1 MYQKTFDE
9 FSNLLFLRPE
19 NIFIF
24 HRRAVSIY
32 ETGYNL
38 DQEPSVDI
46 SCGNGLFTFIL
57 AEGSLKEEFDMFID
71 INEDAIYDLC
81 RDKKMD
87 IFNSSD
93 KSLEIDPIKTPSR
106 FQITYGTDWKKNLLN
121 RAKKLNLYRN
131 LILHDNNNPLPFED
145 NFFKR
150 MFSNSIY
157 WVENISQHIKEI
169 YRTVA
174 PGGIVILQIRTEKIM
189 DFSPFK
195 WELPWLSQA
204 SRVILDR
211 GRRESW
217 KSMKP
222 IDWWLLEFKKIGF
235 KKKDIRPVFSRE
247 QAIIW
252 QAGLRPI
259 AHFLVL
265 LFNKLKLE
273 ERTKLKKEFI
283 DYIRPIIFDIANIE
297 PKEKDAFEYTIVLG
311 K

>member
-1 MYQKTFDE
+1 
-9 FSNLLFLRPE
+9 
-19 NIFIF
+19 
-24 HRRAVSIY
+24 
-32 ETGYNL
+32 
-38 DQEPSVDI
+38 
-46 SCGNGLFTFIL
+46 
-57 AEGSLKEEFDMFID
+57 
-71 INEDAIYDLC
+71 
-81 RDKKMD
+81 
-87 IFNSSD
+87 
-93 KSLEIDPIKTPSR
+93 
-106 FQITYGTDWKKNLLN
+106 
-121 RAKKLNLYRN
+121 
-131 LILHDNNNPLPFED
+131 
-145 NFFKR
+145 
-150 MFSNSIY
+150 
-157 WVENISQHIKEI
+157 
-169 YRTVA
+169 
-174 PGGIVILQIRTEKIM
+174 M